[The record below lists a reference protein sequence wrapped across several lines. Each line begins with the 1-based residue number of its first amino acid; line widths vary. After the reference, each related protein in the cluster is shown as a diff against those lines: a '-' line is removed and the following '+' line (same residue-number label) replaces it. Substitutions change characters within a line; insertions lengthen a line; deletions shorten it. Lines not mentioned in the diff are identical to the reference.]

1 MTSLSEDDRKTIK
14 DHPLNDSLDRLQR
27 SLLDVEHSLDRAND
41 IPEHIC
47 QEAVSR
53 LLAALQN
60 TEAAFVLRSRIS
72 SCDVASEIAHLF
84 ARVRNGD
91 FSYTHYRPLVKLII
105 QKASDYDIW
114 SAILDLITTLSR
126 VTPTPASVP
135 PTFDNTPIT
144 HSSTSQQG
152 SEQTRQL
159 IEARVFEEIRSCTYQ
174 DVEGFFDKYFDRKDW
189 TDCARNT
196 YKSIKDQYVNGRWST
211 LPDSPTQIQMQD
223 WLFRLQEDFLSRQR
237 RRYYTINIPN
247 ELTGSEARRQVDLII
262 KQKSGEPSDSE
273 HDWRD
278 IEVVGKLKAS
288 NSNGIKKTLVQ
299 LACYARDVFAC
310 QPTRCYLHVFTICG
324 RVMEVWVF
332 DRSGCYSPGLF
343 DIHNEPE

>member
-1 MTSLSEDDRKTIK
+1 MTLFLGDVTFMVALDGGLLPKGESRLIYVGHMSEVLVGLPNSSKPLEVELGSDLLSTTSLLEAILALGKMTSLSEDDRKTIK

-60 TEAAFVLRSRIS
+60 TEAAFVLWSRIS

-144 HSSTSQQG
+144 HSSASQQG
-152 SEQTRQL
+152 SEQTWWL
-159 IEARVFEEIRSCTYQ
+159 IEARVFEEIRSCTY
-174 DVEGFFDKYFDRKDW
+174 
-189 TDCARNT
+189 
-196 YKSIKDQYVNGRWST
+196 
-211 LPDSPTQIQMQD
+211 
-223 WLFRLQEDFLSRQR
+223 
-237 RRYYTINIPN
+237 
-247 ELTGSEARRQVDLII
+247 
-262 KQKSGEPSDSE
+262 
-273 HDWRD
+273 
-278 IEVVGKLKAS
+278 
-288 NSNGIKKTLVQ
+288 
-299 LACYARDVFAC
+299 
-310 QPTRCYLHVFTICG
+310 
-324 RVMEVWVF
+324 
-332 DRSGCYSPGLF
+332 
-343 DIHNEPE
+343 